1 MYVNLYKL
9 QEFNLTSILEHG
21 QNDRFRLENEVQRI
35 ETERRFLAE
44 EKQKLESEMELKNR
58 QNLQYKNTLLEEQK
72 KQLEKFSIA
81 KQKIAEEW
89 AEVQNAKQSLFD
101 IVKPDAFAKYED
113 NIRAAARKFTYTG

>member
-1 MYVNLYKL
+1 MFRFKVSAPNVWIFPNKCLGSQIPGSQLIGTLYL
-9 QEFNLTSILEHG
+9 H
-21 QNDRFRLENEVQRI
+21 
-35 ETERRFLAE
+35 
-44 EKQKLESEMELKNR
+44 
-58 QNLQYKNTLLEEQK
+58 
-72 KQLEKFSIA
+72 LEKFSIA